1 MRYFSRF
8 LFLSLCL
15 PALSQ
20 TRPAITGVAHI
31 ALKTNDLAAAQRF
44 YGHDLGF
51 DSPFTAGGAT
61 YFKINDHQY
70 IHVAPDLKNDA
81 EDRLSHIA
89 FETADA
95 KQLCSYLASK
105 GTAVPAVVTPDP
117 EGNLTLTVKD
127 PEGHEVRF
135 VQYLAGSLQSRNF
148 GKALP
153 ESRISTHMIH
163 VGFTVQDRPA
173 EDVFY
178 KDILGFTEMWHGGK
192 TDTAV
197 DWVDM
202 RVPDG
207 DDWLEYML
215 KVHNPS
221 AKTLG
226 VMHHMALG
234 APSVDAAYQR
244 LLDRGVSP
252 TEKPKIGRDGKW
264 QLNLYDPNLTR
275 VELMEPKPVETP
287 CCSPMKTR

>member
-1 MRYFSRF
+1 MRYGSSILLL
-8 LFLSLCL
+8 LFCA

-31 ALKTNDLAAAQRF
+31 ALKSNDLAASEKF

-51 DSPFTAGGAT
+51 DSPFTANGIT
-61 YFKINDHQY
+61 YFKVNDRQY
-70 IHVAPDLKNDA
+70 VEVTPDLKSET

-95 KQLCSYLASK
+95 KQLRGYLASK
-105 GTAVPAVVTPDP
+105 GVAMPAAVVPDAD
-117 EGNLTLTVKD
+117 GNLTLTVKD

-135 VQYLAGSLQSRNF
+135 VQYLAGSLQSKDF
-148 GKALP
+148 GKTTP
-153 ESRISTHMIH
+153 DTRISTRIIH
-163 VGFTVQDRPA
+163 VGFTVQDRAA
-173 EDVFY
+173 EDAFY
-178 KDILGFTEMWHGGK
+178 KDVLGFDEMWHGGR
-192 TDTAV
+192 TDTSV

-215 KVHNPS
+215 NVHNPS

-234 APSVDAAYQR
+234 APSVADAYKR
-244 LLDRGVSP
+244 LLDRGVTP